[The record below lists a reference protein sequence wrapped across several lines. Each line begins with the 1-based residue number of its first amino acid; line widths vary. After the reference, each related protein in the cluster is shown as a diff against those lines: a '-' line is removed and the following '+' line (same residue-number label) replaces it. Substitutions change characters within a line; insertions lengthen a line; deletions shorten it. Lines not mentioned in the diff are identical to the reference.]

1 LLDVSALHGARA
13 GRALVTAAKHDVKN
27 APELV
32 VLLVA
37 NLYLNA
43 VFTAARAETAQAA
56 LEIVEIFRLLGI
68 MFLILIPLVFLMKRP
83 AGRSGPAAAH

>member
-27 APELV
+27 ARELA
-32 VLLVA
+32 VLVVA

-56 LEIVEIFRLLGI
+56 LETAEASEL
-68 MFLILIPLVFLMKRP
+68 
-83 AGRSGPAAAH
+83 RSRARACPPAAGLLPDARDECRPI